1 MNNFVRPSSMEV
13 PDGGLASFLSAT
25 VGDWADTPESVPVTG
40 IGGIR
45 SVADKLAEY
54 GRYEDTYMVHAAQ
67 GETVIPMAVFDENPR
82 LKESLFAQ
90 MREMGVDPEQYVVGN
105 ELNSIN
111 PVTGQPEFFL
121 KKLFKGLKKAVKS
134 VVKVI
139 KKVAPIVLSI
149 GLSMTPLGLIA
160 GSALGSGIGTLIQGG
175 SLKDA
180 LKMGAIGGLT
190 AGLFKGVT
198 GAIGSKMGGGTL
210 GQGFKAGVQSGLPD
224 AVRASQAAALNQTAT
239 QGTQALLPP
248 PVAPAGSLTVN
259 PAANTTAVMGPI
271 QGQASVSSGVNV
283 PAKYANIPSVTA
295 TAPAPAVNTVM
306 TPLNTDLFAPG
317 TTTPGMGVGAT
328 ANSSA
333 VAPNATRTLTADDI
347 LAELGGPNATTSV
360 TAAGEASAPAAG
372 GAAVSPQGIET
383 LTEAQLT
390 NLKTPGFGE
399 SLKDMFLD
407 TGSEKGFLEA
417 GRDAFFPGK
426 VSPQSLVKEQ
436 LGLGETAGRD
446 AMNAAIQER
455 GITKTLEQLL
465 SDAGE
470 QIAQNN
476 MNPGFLRRFAPGIA
490 AGTGILGL
498 TGGFETPEMEEAGD
512 PFGMGGNTG
521 FDLLE
526 QYPDQYRMFSQGA
539 PYTVPPV
546 GTVAMGGTIDHF
558 PRRNG
563 SIAGP
568 GTGTSDDIPAMLSDG
583 EFVMTAQAVRGAG
596 NGDRRQGVK
605 RMYDVMRSFE
615 GAA

>member
-248 PVAPAGSLTVN
+248 PVAPTGSLTVN
-259 PAANTTAVMGPI
+259 PAANTVMGPLQRPI
-271 QGQASVSSGVNV
+271 QASSSGVNV

-295 TAPAPAVNTVM
+295 IAPAPAVNTVM
-306 TPLNTDLFAPG
+306 TPLSTDVFNGTPSNPNLFNPG
-317 TTTPGMGVGAT
+317 TTTRGMGVGAN

-333 VAPNATRTLTADDI
+333 VV
-347 LAELGGPNATTSV
+347 PNATTSV
-360 TAAGEASAPAAG
+360 TTAAGEAAGEAAG
-372 GAAVSPQGIET
+372 GASVPAAAVPQGIET

-390 NLKTPGFGE
+390 ELKTPGFGE
-399 SLKDMFLD
+399 SLKDMFVD
-407 TGSEKGFLEA
+407 TGSGKGFLEA

-426 VSPQSLVKEQ
+426 VSPQSLVRDQ

-476 MNPGFLRRFAPGIA
+476 MNPGFLRRFAPTIA

-512 PFGMGGNTG
+512 PFGMGGKSG
-521 FDLLE
+521 FDLID
-526 QYPDQYRMFSQGA
+526 QDPNQYRMFAQGA
-539 PYTVPPV
+539 PYFVPI
-546 GTVAMGGTIDHF
+546 GTSATGGTIDHF
-558 PRRNG
+558 PRKNG
-563 SIAGP
+563 AIAGP

>member
-1 MNNFVRPSSMEV
+1 MEV

-25 VGDWADTPESVPVTG
+25 VGDWADTPERVPVTG

-224 AVRASQAAALNQTAT
+224 AFRASQAAALNQAAA

-271 QGQASVSSGVNV
+271 QGQASASSGVNV
-283 PAKYANIPSVTA
+283 PAKYAGIPSVTA
-295 TAPAPAVNTVM
+295 TAPASGVNTVM
-306 TPLNTDLFAPG
+306 TPLSTDVFNGTPSNPNLFNPG
-317 TTTPGMGVGAT
+317 TTTRGMGVGAN

-333 VAPNATRTLTADDI
+333 VVPNATGTLTADDFI
-347 LAELGGPNATTSV
+347 NVFGD
-360 TAAGEASAPAAG
+360 TASGTAG
-372 GAAVSPQGIET
+372 GTASGTASGTQAAIPQGIET

-390 NLKTPGFGE
+390 DLKTPGFGE
-399 SLKDMFLD
+399 SLKDMFVD

-436 LGLGETAGRD
+436 LGLGATAGRD

-465 SDAGE
+465 TDAGK

-476 MNPGFLRRFAPGIA
+476 MNPGFLRRFAPTIA

-512 PFGMGGNTG
+512 PFGMGGKSG
-521 FDLLE
+521 FDLIDE
-526 QYPDQYRMFSQGA
+526 DPNQYRMFAQGA
-539 PYTVPPV
+539 PYYVPI
-546 GTVAMGGTIDHF
+546 GTSATGGTIDHF
-558 PRRNG
+558 PRQNG
-563 SIAGP
+563 SISGP

>member
-1 MNNFVRPSSMEV
+1 MEV

-25 VGDWADTPESVPVTG
+25 VGDWADTPERVPVTG

-224 AVRASQAAALNQTAT
+224 AFRASQAAALNQAAA

-271 QGQASVSSGVNV
+271 QGQASASSGVNV

-317 TTTPGMGVGAT
+317 TTTPGMNVGAN

-333 VAPNATRTLTADDI
+333 VVPNATGTLTADDI
-347 LAELGGPNATTSV
+347 LAELGGDPNATTSV
-360 TAAGEASAPAAG
+360 TAAAGEAAG
-372 GAAVSPQGIET
+372 GASAVPQGIET

-390 NLKTPGFGE
+390 DLKTPGFGE
-399 SLKDMFLD
+399 SLKDMFVD
-407 TGSEKGFLEA
+407 TGANDRGFLEA

-426 VSPQSLVKEQ
+426 VSPQALVREQ
-436 LGLGETAGRD
+436 LGVLPNAGRD

-512 PFGMGGNTG
+512 PFGMGGNSG

-526 QYPDQYRMFSQGA
+526 QYPEQYRMFSQGA
-539 PYTVPPV
+539 PYTVPPPV
-546 GTVAMGGTIDHF
+546 GTVATGGTIDHF

>member
-1 MNNFVRPSSMEV
+1 MEV

-25 VGDWADTPESVPVTG
+25 VGDWADTPERVPVTG

-224 AVRASQAAALNQTAT
+224 AVRASQAAAANQAIV
-239 QGTQALLPP
+239 QSNNALLPP
-248 PVAPAGSLTVN
+248 PIAPAGSLTVA
-259 PAANTTAVMGPI
+259 PPGSPGFTPSGP
-271 QGQASVSSGVNV
+271 VPV
-283 PAKYANIPSVTA
+283 PAEYAGIPSVTA
-295 TAPAPAVNTVM
+295 TAPAPAQAASVSTQLSGDLVFPSG
-306 TPLNTDLFAPG
+306 TPPNHTLFNPG
-317 TTTPGMGVGAT
+317 TTTRGMGVGAN

-333 VAPNATRTLTADDI
+333 VVPGQDATRLATTGQQTVVPEAALAQGVGPKALSAAE
-347 LAELGGPNATTSV
+347 LAELQTPSFGSSV
-360 TAAGEASAPAAG
+360 
-372 GAAVSPQGIET
+372 
-383 LTEAQLT
+383 
-390 NLKTPGFGE
+390 
-399 SLKDMFLD
+399 KDMFNF
-407 TGSEKGFLEA
+407 GEGKSFLQA
-417 GRDAFFPGK
+417 GKDAFLPGK
-426 VSPQSLVKEQ
+426 VSPIDWVKKT
-436 LGLGETAGRD
+436 LNVGDTAGRE
-446 AMNAAIQER
+446 ALNAAVEKSGKSLGEWLQEAVINIEAE
-455 GITKTLEQLL
+455 GL
-465 SDAGE
+465 
-470 QIAQNN
+470 
-476 MNPGFLRRFAPGIA
+476 NPGFLRTYAPSVGA
-490 AGTGILGL
+490 GILGL
-498 TGGFETPEMEEAGD
+498 TAAGGFAAPEVEENAVD
-512 PFGMGGNTG
+512 PFGMDGKTG

-526 QYPDQYRMFSQGA
+526 ENPQQYRIFSQGA
-539 PYTVPPV
+539 PYQVPRV
-546 GTVAMGGTIDHF
+546 GTVANGGTIDHF
-558 PRRNG
+558 PRRDG
-563 SIAGP
+563 SITGP

>member
-1 MNNFVRPSSMEV
+1 MEV

-25 VGDWADTPESVPVTG
+25 VGDWADTPENVPVTG

-198 GAIGSKMGGGTL
+198 GAIGSKIGGGTL
-210 GQGFKAGVQSGLPD
+210 GEGFKAGIQSGLPD
-224 AVRASQAAALNQTAT
+224 AVRASQAAALNQAAT

-259 PAANTTAVMGPI
+259 PAANTVMGPI
-271 QGQASVSSGVNV
+271 QASSSGVNV

-295 TAPAPAVNTVM
+295 TAPAPAVATTVM
-306 TPLNTDLFAPG
+306 TPLNTDLFAQG
-317 TTTPGMGVGAT
+317 TTTPGMGVGVT
-328 ANSSA
+328 ANSST
-333 VAPNATRTLTADDI
+333 VVPNAA
-347 LAELGGPNATTSV
+347 GSV
-360 TAAGEASAPAAG
+360 TAAGEAAGEAASG
-372 GAAVSPQGIET
+372 TAVGTQAAVPQGIET

-390 NLKTPGFGE
+390 ELKTPGFAE
-399 SLKDMFLD
+399 SLKDMFVD
-407 TGSEKGFLEA
+407 TGSDKGFLEA

-426 VSPQSLVKEQ
+426 VSPQALVREQ
-436 LGLGETAGRD
+436 LGVLPNAGTD

-455 GITKTLEQLL
+455 GITKTLQELIT
-465 SDAGE
+465 DATT
-470 QIAQNN
+470 QIAQDN

-512 PFGMGGNTG
+512 PFGMGGKSG
-521 FDLLE
+521 FDLIDE
-526 QYPDQYRMFSQGA
+526 DPNQYRMFAQGA
-539 PYTVPPV
+539 PYFVPI
-546 GTVAMGGTIDHF
+546 GTSATGGTIDHF
-558 PRRNG
+558 PRKNG
-563 SIAGP
+563 AIAGP

-615 GAA
+615 GVA

>member
-82 LKESLFAQ
+82 LKESLFSQ

-160 GSALGSGIGTLIQGG
+160 GSALGSGIGTLLQGG

-248 PVAPAGSLTVN
+248 HVAPAGSLTVN
-259 PAANTTAVMGPI
+259 PAANTTAVMGPL
-271 QGQASVSSGVNV
+271 QGRIQASTSGVNV
-283 PAKYANIPSVTA
+283 PAKYANIPRVTA
-295 TAPAPAVNTVM
+295 TAPAPAAANTVT
-306 TPLNTDLFAPG
+306 TPLNNDLFAAG

-328 ANSSA
+328 ANSSVVPRA
-333 VAPNATRTLTADDI
+333 TLTAFD
-347 LAELGGPNATTSV
+347 PNAVTSV
-360 TAAGEASAPAAG
+360 TTAAGETAGGASAP
-372 GAAVSPQGIET
+372 AAVSPQGIET

-390 NLKTPGFGE
+390 DLKTPGFGE
-399 SLKDMFLD
+399 SIKDMFAP
-407 TGSEKGFLEA
+407 GNKGFLEA

-426 VSPQSLVKEQ
+426 VSPQSLVKTQ
-436 LGLGETAGRD
+436 LGLPATAGTD

-455 GITKTLEQLL
+455 GITKTLQELIT
-465 SDAGE
+465 DATT
-470 QIAQNN
+470 QIAQEN
-476 MNPGFLRRFAPGIA
+476 MNPGYFRRFAPGIA
-490 AGTGILGL
+490 AGTGILAL
-498 TGGFETPEMEEAGD
+498 TGGFEKPEMEEAGD
-512 PFGMGGNTG
+512 PFGMGGKSG
-521 FDLLE
+521 FDLIDE
-526 QYPDQYRMFSQGA
+526 DPNQYRMFAQGA

-615 GAA
+615 GVA

>member
-13 PDGGLASFLSAT
+13 PEGGLASFLSAT
-25 VGDWADTPESVPVTG
+25 VGDWADTPENVPVTG

-90 MREMGVDPEQYVVGN
+90 MREMGVDPEQYVVGS

-134 VVKVI
+134 VIKVI

-259 PAANTTAVMGPI
+259 PAANTVMGPI
-271 QGQASVSSGVNV
+271 QGQGPIQASSSGVNV
-283 PAKYANIPSVTA
+283 PAKYANIPSVTS
-295 TAPAPAVNTVM
+295 TAPAPAAASVA
-306 TPLNTDLFAPG
+306 TPLAGDLVFSGQDAYSL
-317 TTTPGMGVGAT
+317 AT
-328 ANSSA
+328 AGPPKA
-333 VAPNATRTLTADDI
+333 VVPGQDAYSLATA
-347 LAELGGPNATTSV
+347 GPQ
-360 TAAGEASAPAAG
+360 
-372 GAAVSPQGIET
+372 AAVPQGIET

-390 NLKTPGFGE
+390 DLKTPGFGE

-417 GRDAFFPGK
+417 GRDAFFPSN
-426 VSPQSLVKEQ
+426 VSPQALVREQ
-436 LGLGETAGRD
+436 LGVLPNAGRD

-465 SDAGE
+465 TDAGK

-498 TGGFETPEMEEAGD
+498 TGGFKAPEMEEAGD
-512 PFGMGGNTG
+512 PFGMGGKSG
-521 FDLLE
+521 FDLIDE
-526 QYPDQYRMFSQGA
+526 DPNQYRMFSQGA

-546 GTVAMGGTIDHF
+546 GTVATGGTIDHF
-558 PRRNG
+558 PRRDG
-563 SIAGP
+563 AIAGP

-615 GAA
+615 GVA

>member
-1 MNNFVRPSSMEV
+1 VNNFVRPSSMEV

-25 VGDWADTPESVPVTG
+25 VGDWADTPENVPVTG

-198 GAIGSKMGGGTL
+198 GAIGSKIGGGTL
-210 GQGFKAGVQSGLPD
+210 GEGFKAGIQSGLPD
-224 AVRASQAAALNQTAT
+224 AVRASQAAALNQAAT

-259 PAANTTAVMGPI
+259 PAANTVMGPI
-271 QGQASVSSGVNV
+271 QASSSGVNV

-295 TAPAPAVNTVM
+295 TAPAPAVATTVM
-306 TPLNTDLFAPG
+306 TPLNTDLFAQG
-317 TTTPGMGVGAT
+317 TTTPGMGVGVT
-328 ANSSA
+328 ANSST
-333 VAPNATRTLTADDI
+333 VVPNAA
-347 LAELGGPNATTSV
+347 GSV
-360 TAAGEASAPAAG
+360 TAAGEAAGEAASG
-372 GAAVSPQGIET
+372 TAVGTQAAVPQGIET

-390 NLKTPGFGE
+390 ELKTPGFAE
-399 SLKDMFLD
+399 SLKDMFVD
-407 TGSEKGFLEA
+407 TGSDKGFLEA

-426 VSPQSLVKEQ
+426 VSPQALVREQ
-436 LGLGETAGRD
+436 LGVLPNAGTD

-455 GITKTLEQLL
+455 GITKTLQELIT
-465 SDAGE
+465 DATT
-470 QIAQNN
+470 QIAQDN

-512 PFGMGGNTG
+512 PFGMGGKSG
-521 FDLLE
+521 FDLIDE
-526 QYPDQYRMFSQGA
+526 DPNQYRMFAQGA
-539 PYTVPPV
+539 PYFVPI
-546 GTVAMGGTIDHF
+546 GTSATGGTIDHF
-558 PRRNG
+558 PRKNG
-563 SIAGP
+563 AIAGP

-615 GAA
+615 GVA

>member
-248 PVAPAGSLTVN
+248 PVAPPGSLTVN
-259 PAANTTAVMGPI
+259 PAANTVMGPLQRPI
-271 QGQASVSSGVNV
+271 QASSSGVNV

-295 TAPAPAVNTVM
+295 IAPAPSVNTVM
-306 TPLNTDLFAPG
+306 TPLSTDVFNGTPSNPNLFNPG
-317 TTTPGMGVGAT
+317 TTTRGMGVGAN

-333 VAPNATRTLTADDI
+333 VV
-347 LAELGGPNATTSV
+347 PNATTSV
-360 TAAGEASAPAAG
+360 TAAAGEAAG
-372 GAAVSPQGIET
+372 GASVPAAAVPQGIET

-390 NLKTPGFGE
+390 ELKTPGFGE
-399 SLKDMFLD
+399 SLKDMFVD
-407 TGSEKGFLEA
+407 TGSGKGFLEA

-426 VSPQSLVKEQ
+426 VSPQSLVRDQ

-476 MNPGFLRRFAPGIA
+476 MNPGFLRRFAPTIA

-512 PFGMGGNTG
+512 PFGMGGKSG
-521 FDLLE
+521 FDLID
-526 QYPDQYRMFSQGA
+526 QDPNQYRMFAQGA
-539 PYTVPPV
+539 PYFVPI
-546 GTVAMGGTIDHF
+546 GTSATGGTIDHF
-558 PRRNG
+558 PRKNG
-563 SIAGP
+563 AIAGP

>member
-1 MNNFVRPSSMEV
+1 MEV

-134 VVKVI
+134 VVKVV
-139 KKVAPIVLSI
+139 KKFAPIILSVA
-149 GLSMTPLGLIA
+149 LSTVMGPIA
-160 GSALGSGIGTLIQGG
+160 GSALGSGIGTLLQGG

-190 AGLFKGVT
+190 AGLFKGVQGGIQGAKAGT
-198 GAIGSKMGGGTL
+198 GFGA
-210 GQGFKAGVQSGLPD
+210 GFKSGVSSGLPG
-224 AVRASQAAALNQTAT
+224 ATAAQAATANQAVA
-239 QGTQALLPP
+239 QSNNALLPQ

-271 QGQASVSSGVNV
+271 QGQASASSGVNV

-347 LAELGGPNATTSV
+347 LAELGGDPNATTSV
-360 TAAGEASAPAAG
+360 TAAAGEAAGEAAG
-372 GAAVSPQGIET
+372 GASAVPQGIET

-390 NLKTPGFGE
+390 KLKTPGFGE
-399 SLKDMFLD
+399 SIKDMFAP
-407 TGSEKGFLEA
+407 GNKGFLEA

-426 VSPQSLVKEQ
+426 VSPQSLVKTQ
-436 LGLGETAGRD
+436 LGLPATAGTD

-455 GITKTLEQLL
+455 GITKTLQELIT
-465 SDAGE
+465 DATT
-470 QIAQNN
+470 QIAQDN

-526 QYPDQYRMFSQGA
+526 QYPEQYRMFSQGA

>member
-25 VGDWADTPESVPVTG
+25 VGDWADTPENVPVTG

-198 GAIGSKMGGGTL
+198 GAIGSKIGGGTL
-210 GQGFKAGVQSGLPD
+210 GEGFKAGIQSGLPD
-224 AVRASQAAALNQTAT
+224 AVRASQAAALNQAAT

-259 PAANTTAVMGPI
+259 PAANTVMGPI
-271 QGQASVSSGVNV
+271 QASSSGVNV

-295 TAPAPAVNTVM
+295 TAPAPAVATTVM
-306 TPLNTDLFAPG
+306 TPLNTDLFAQG

-333 VAPNATRTLTADDI
+333 VVPNAA
-347 LAELGGPNATTSV
+347 GSV
-360 TAAGEASAPAAG
+360 TAAGEAAGEAASG
-372 GAAVSPQGIET
+372 TAVGTQAAVPQGIET

-390 NLKTPGFGE
+390 ELKTPGFAE
-399 SLKDMFLD
+399 SLKDMFVD
-407 TGSEKGFLEA
+407 TGSDKGFLEA

-426 VSPQSLVKEQ
+426 VSPQALVREQ
-436 LGLGETAGRD
+436 LGVLPNAGTD

-455 GITKTLEQLL
+455 GITKTLQELIT
-465 SDAGE
+465 DATT
-470 QIAQNN
+470 QIAQDN

-512 PFGMGGNTG
+512 PFGMGGKSG
-521 FDLLE
+521 FDLIDE
-526 QYPDQYRMFSQGA
+526 DPNQYRMFAQGA
-539 PYTVPPV
+539 PYFVPI
-546 GTVAMGGTIDHF
+546 GTSATGGTIDHF
-558 PRRNG
+558 PRKNG
-563 SIAGP
+563 AIAGP

-615 GAA
+615 GVA